1 MDYKRAYGYEKSIY
15 EYYVVGVVA
24 FHGDDVVNGSCYGR
38 LTGSQENVYLYTL
51 FEKKGTMKTA
61 IKLVLVYFVMQILA
75 ALLAMPFAMLYSYA
89 VSGTRWGKYHCFG
102 SEYVIGICR
111 HGGLSMEEGLS
122 ER

>member
-61 IKLVLVYFVMQILA
+61 IKLVLVYFVISRGNHESA
-75 ALLAMPFAMLYSYA
+75 AAEAQSGKGYYIVGAYLRDFSY
-89 VSGTRWGKYHCFG
+89 
-102 SEYVIGICR
+102 
-111 HGGLSMEEGLS
+111 
-122 ER
+122 

>member
-51 FEKKGTMKTA
+51 LKKK
-61 IKLVLVYFVMQILA
+61 
-75 ALLAMPFAMLYSYA
+75 
-89 VSGTRWGKYHCFG
+89 
-102 SEYVIGICR
+102 
-111 HGGLSMEEGLS
+111 